1 LCFSLDSVARISM
14 SDAPRAARLGLL
26 ALTFFRESHAMM
38 TETETLAQLLL
49 SDDAAH
55 IRQQMERLEL
65 PDKATVFRRGDPG
78 DAFYIVESGQ
88 VRIFTADAEGRE
100 LTLNIL
106 KAGDAFG
113 ELASVDDRP
122 RSASAVTVGPTVLR
136 RMRRDDFLDALQDS
150 PALSRAIITLLIQRA
165 RHMTDYIERLGH
177 WARLVAQ
184 GQYVQAMRNIED
196 TGPVPDRALTAVAS
210 AVQQMVHAVQER
222 EETLRRELSQLRIQI
237 DEEKRKQHVAEITET
252 DYFQGLAQKARQLRK
267 KPSEGDVP

>member
-1 LCFSLDSVARISM
+1 
-14 SDAPRAARLGLL
+14 
-26 ALTFFRESHAMM
+26 MM

>member
-1 LCFSLDSVARISM
+1 
-14 SDAPRAARLGLL
+14 
-26 ALTFFRESHAMM
+26 MM

-65 PDKATVFRRGDPG
+65 PDKATVFQHGDPG
-78 DAFYIVESGQ
+78 DAFYIIESGQ
-88 VRIFTADAEGRE
+88 VRIFTVDAEGRE
-100 LTLNIL
+100 LTLNVL
-106 KAGDAFG
+106 KAGEAFG
-113 ELASVDDRP
+113 ELALMDDHP
-122 RSASAVTVGPTVLR
+122 RSASASAVGATVLR
-136 RMRRDDFLDALQDS
+136 RLQRDEFLDAVKDS
-150 PALSRAIITLLIQRA
+150 PALSKVVIGLLSQRA
-165 RHMTDYIERLGH
+165 RHMTHYIERLGY